1 MENAGDIIFL
11 IFVSTLLFLTLALLV
26 VVFVVLYQ
34 KRFVQQK
41 QIIQEQETIYRQRL
55 LESVMETQEEERQRI
70 ARNVHDDV
78 GTLLNVAKMQLG
90 SIRSADEHQH
100 EKLGQLGQ
108 HLQESIDQLRAIAR
122 SLSPPVLDKL
132 RLFKALE
139 DLAGRTKVTGA
150 VKVNFSGEEGNAVNR
165 ELANHLFRMIQEV
178 FTNTLKYASPTSIQL
193 QYESD
198 DEGIGILF
206 RHDGNGLIQEEVKN
220 ISDSG
225 KAFGLD
231 SVLSRGL
238 VSNTRVMFGKD
249 EEGYFVEFQHPYI

>member
-132 RLFKALE
+132 GLFKALE
-139 DLAGRTKVTGA
+139 DLAGRTQDTGA
-150 VKVNFSGEEGNAVNR
+150 VEISFSGEEGTAVSK
-165 ELANHLFRMIQEV
+165 ELSNHLYRMVQEI
-178 FTNTLKYASPTSIQL
+178 FTNTLKYAAPAHMSL
-193 QYESD
+193 DFHSD
-198 DEGIGILF
+198 DAEIRIHI
-206 RHDGNGLIQEEVKN
+206 RHDGKGLMQDEVMV
-220 ISDSG
+220 ISESG
-225 KAFGLD
+225 KAFGLNNI
-231 SVLSRGL
+231 LSRGL
-238 VSNTRVMFGKD
+238 VSGTDVRFGRD
-249 EEGYFVEFQHPYI
+249 EDEYFIQLHHAII